1 MVTVRSIYKTVDLHE
16 SAGLGKKV
24 DYLEISPED
33 SKRRRFRT
41 QTLGGLGL
49 NISLDR
55 NAELTEGAVL
65 HETED
70 YLVLLRIKS
79 RSRLVLQ
86 PHTTFAGLQI
96 GFLAGH
102 LHWKARIDNNAIHV
116 EVETDVAEY
125 QARLDDYL
133 DREDY
138 SASLESDEVNE
149 QG

>member
-1 MVTVRSIYKTVDLHE
+1 MVMVTSIHKTVDLHE
-16 SAGLGKKV
+16 LAGLGKKV

-33 SKRRRFRT
+33 SKRRRFRA
-41 QTLGGLGL
+41 QTLGGLGI

-79 RSRLVLQ
+79 ASRLVLA
-86 PHTTFAGLQI
+86 PYTTFAGMQI

-102 LHWKARIDNNAIHV
+102 LHWKARIDENAIHI
-116 EVETDVAEY
+116 EIETDVADY

-138 SASLESDEVNE
+138 SANLESDELNE
-149 QG
+149 QS